1 MDNNSKK
8 RNISTII
15 ILAIVLLVPGFLYIV
30 LNKVG
35 SNEYLRLPIYGEKVL
50 TGKTVRKMG
59 REMPDTLFHQVKPLN
74 FIDSD
79 SNTVEL
85 FSQDSVITVV
95 HLFYP
100 GDKGLSATLIQ
111 SLVPV
116 AERFTN
122 NPKVKFYSLNVDSSS
137 TINELHFVAKQYTDK
152 HSHSWKVLGG
162 QPDIFN
168 YATQQLLIDAMIDP
182 NNPNGFIISNNYILI
197 DSQRRIR
204 GFYDINL
211 KTEVERLKDEIK
223 VQLVEEAR
231 NNPFKIQK
239 K

>member
-59 REMPDTLFHQVKPLN
+59 REMPDTLFHHVKPLQ

-79 SNTVEL
+79 SNAFDL
-85 FSQDSVITVV
+85 FTQDSVITVV

-100 GDKGLSATLIQ
+100 NDNGLSVTLLQNLI
-111 SLVPV
+111 PI

-122 NPKVKFYSLNVDSSS
+122 NPKVKFYSINVNPKS
-137 TINELHFVAKQYTDK
+137 TSVDLQGIAKKYTRK
-152 HSHSWKVLGG
+152 YPHSWKIIGG
-162 QPDIFN
+162 QTEVLN
-168 YATQQLLIDAMIDP
+168 YATQQLLIDALVDP
-182 NNPNGFIISNNYILI
+182 NDSNAYIISNNYVLI

-211 KTEVERLKDEIK
+211 KTEVDRLEDEIK

-231 NNPFKIQK
+231 NNPFKIEK

>member
-35 SNEYLRLPIYGEKVL
+35 SNEYLRLPIFGEKVL
-50 TGKTVRKMG
+50 TGKMVRKMG
-59 REMPDTLFHQVKPLN
+59 REMPDTLYHQVKPLE
-74 FIDSD
+74 FVDSD
-79 SNTVEL
+79 LNKVTL
-85 FSQDSVITVV
+85 FEQDSVITVV

-100 GDKGLSATLIQ
+100 NDKGLSNTLLQNLI
-111 SLVPV
+111 PI
-116 AERFTN
+116 AERFIN
-122 NPKVKFYSLNVDSSS
+122 NPKVKFYSINVNSNSSVEEMR
-137 TINELHFVAKQYTDK
+137 TVAKKFTKKYP
-152 HSHSWKVLGG
+152 HSWKIVGG
-162 QPDIFN
+162 QPSVLD
-168 YATQQLLIDAMIDP
+168 YAQQNLLIDAMLDP
-182 NNPNGFIISNNYILI
+182 QNDSSFIISNNYVLI
-197 DSQRRIR
+197 DSERRIR

-211 KTEVERLKDEIK
+211 KTEIDRLEDEIK

-231 NNPFKIQK
+231 NNPFKIEK

>member
-8 RNISTII
+8 RNISTLI

-35 SNEYLRLPIYGEKVL
+35 SNEYLRLPIFGEKVL
-50 TGKTVRKMG
+50 TGKMVRKMG
-59 REMPDTLFHQVKPLN
+59 REMPDTLFHQIKPLE

-79 SNTVEL
+79 SNSINL
-85 FSQDSVITVV
+85 FEQDSVITVV

-100 GDKGLSATLIQ
+100 NDKGLSNTLLQ

-122 NPKVKFYSLNVDSSS
+122 NPKVKFYSINVDPNSSLQDMQR
-137 TINELHFVAKQYTDK
+137 IVKKYTK
-152 HSHSWKVLGG
+152 KYPHSWKVIGG
-162 QPDIFN
+162 QEDVLE
-168 YATQQLLIDAMIDP
+168 YAQKQLLIDAMVDP
-182 NNPNGFIISNNYILI
+182 NDHNRYVISNNYILV
-197 DSQRRIR
+197 DSERRIR

-211 KTEVERLKDEIK
+211 KTEVDRLEDEIK

-231 NNPFKIQK
+231 NNPFKIEK

>member
-35 SNEYLRLPIYGEKVL
+35 SNEYLRLPIFGEKVL
-50 TGKTVRKMG
+50 TGKMVRKMG
-59 REMPDTLFHQVKPLN
+59 REMPDTLYHQVKPLE
-74 FIDSD
+74 FVDSD
-79 SNTVEL
+79 SNKVTL
-85 FSQDSVITVV
+85 FEQDSVITVV

-100 GDKGLSATLIQ
+100 NDKGLSNTLLQNLI
-111 SLVPV
+111 PI
-116 AERFTN
+116 AERFIN
-122 NPKVKFYSLNVDSSS
+122 NPKVKFYSINVNSNSSVEEMQ
-137 TINELHFVAKQYTDK
+137 TVAKKFTKKYP
-152 HSHSWKVLGG
+152 HSWKIVGG
-162 QPDIFN
+162 QPSVLD
-168 YATQQLLIDAMIDP
+168 YAQQNLLIDAMLDP
-182 NNPNGFIISNNYILI
+182 QNDSSFIISNNYVLI
-197 DSQRRIR
+197 DSERRIR

-211 KTEVERLKDEIK
+211 KTEIDRLEDEIK

-231 NNPFKIQK
+231 NNPFKIEK